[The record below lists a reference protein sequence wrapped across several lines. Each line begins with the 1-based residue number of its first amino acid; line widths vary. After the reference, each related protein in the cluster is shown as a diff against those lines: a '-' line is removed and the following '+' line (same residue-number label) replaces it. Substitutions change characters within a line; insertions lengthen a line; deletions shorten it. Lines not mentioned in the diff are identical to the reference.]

1 MSTGDLLLLGS
12 EGQLGRE
19 VAKLAASRGVRINSI
34 PHRVLDI
41 TDAAGLRR
49 ILDKGYY
56 ATVINAAAYTAVDKA
71 ESEEDLAM
79 SINRDGVASVA
90 ESCRLREVALIH
102 ISTDYVFD
110 GSKGTPY
117 VESDATTPLGVYGR
131 SKAGGEAAV
140 RERCPR
146 HVILRT
152 SWVFGA
158 QGGNFVKTM
167 LRLGRERQE
176 LSVVADQRGCPT
188 PAKSLASAILAVAAQ
203 MREAPW
209 GTYHCCG
216 EEATTW
222 FDFAEA
228 IFAERQALTGESPPV
243 VKPIATQDY
252 PTPAKRPAD
261 SRLDCSAFRARFGQ
275 AAIDWRAGLR
285 DVLRELHSAAAVQ
298 RAGGQ

>member
-12 EGQLGRE
+12 GGQLGCEIAR
-19 VAKLAASRGVRINSI
+19 LARQRGLPLTMLDRKA
-34 PHRVLDI
+34 LDI
-41 TDAAGLRR
+41 THRLAVRSA
-49 ILDKGYY
+49 LDRGF
-56 ATVINAAAYTAVDKA
+56 ALVINAAAYTAVDRA
-71 ESEEDLAM
+71 ELEEGRALAV
-79 SINRDGVASVA
+79 NRDGAGFVA
-90 ESCRLREVALIH
+90 EACRETGAALIH

-110 GSKGTPY
+110 GTKGAPY
-117 VESDATTPLGVYGR
+117 TEADEIAPLGVYGR
-131 SKAGGEAAV
+131 SKAAGEAAV
-140 RERCPR
+140 RQGCER
-146 HVILRT
+146 HAILRT

-188 PAKSLASAILAVAAQ
+188 PARGLAAAVLAVAEKA
-203 MREAPW
+203 ADDPW

-216 EEATTW
+216 GEATTW

-228 IFAERQALTGESPPV
+228 IFAERQALTGETPPV
-243 VKPIATQDY
+243 VKPIATKDY
-252 PTPAKRPAD
+252 PTPAKRPTD

-285 DVLRELHSAAAVQ
+285 DVLRDLHGTDAVQ
-298 RAGGQ
+298 PAGGQ